1 MKLKNKQIYDTAS
14 QLHEAFNIKD
24 QYLPIKLNFY
34 LQKNKKLLT
43 ELAQDIDQ
51 SRNNILQR
59 YGTYDSENG
68 YFRVENEHID
78 IVTSELEELFNL
90 KQEVNIQMIPMSVLD
105 LDLQLTTAQMEA
117 IMFMI
122 DDKKE

>member
-1 MKLKNKQIYDTAS
+1 MSNKQIYDIAS
-14 QLHEAFNIKD
+14 QIHEAFNIKD

-34 LQKNKKLLT
+34 LQKNKKLLV
-43 ELAQDIDQ
+43 ELAQDIDL

-59 YGTYDSENG
+59 YGTYDSEHG
-68 YFRVENEHID
+68 YYKIQDEQSIN
-78 IVTSELEELFNL
+78 IVTSELDELFNL
-90 KQEVNIQMIPMSVLD
+90 EQEVNVQMVPMSVLD